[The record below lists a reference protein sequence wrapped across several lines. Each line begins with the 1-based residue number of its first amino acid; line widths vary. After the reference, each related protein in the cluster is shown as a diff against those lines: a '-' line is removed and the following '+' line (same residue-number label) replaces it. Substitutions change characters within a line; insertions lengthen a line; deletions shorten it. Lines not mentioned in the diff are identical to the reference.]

1 MTALASKIIN
11 PSNAY
16 LVRQEWRKYDPATNT
31 FPLWSGA
38 TGTITLAE
46 DSAGSTV
53 ITGFNALALSASTTG
68 VYYRILTAA
77 ETANLASYDGDTI
90 YLIVV
95 GGSNNELRVVTPLV
109 VTVPRTAP

>member
-1 MTALASKIIN
+1 
-11 PSNAY
+11 
-16 LVRQEWRKYDPATNT
+16 
-31 FPLWSGA
+31 
-38 TGTITLAE
+38 
-46 DSAGSTV
+46 
-53 ITGFNALALSASTTG
+53 

-90 YLIVV
+90 YQIVV

>member
-1 MTALASKIIN
+1 MTVLASKTIN

-31 FPLWSGA
+31 FPLWTGA
-38 TGTITLAE
+38 IGNVSLAE
-46 DSAGSTV
+46 DSAGATIIS
-53 ITGFNALALSASTTG
+53 GFNALALSEATSG
-68 VYYRILTAA
+68 VYYRVLSSA
-77 ETANLASYDGDTI
+77 ETATLGAYDGDTI
-90 YLIVV
+90 YQIVV

>member
-1 MTALASKIIN
+1 MTVSASKIIN

-38 TGTITLAE
+38 TGTVTLAL
-46 DSAGSTV
+46 DSAGTSV
-53 ITGFNALALSASTTG
+53 ISGFNALSLSAATTG

-77 ETANLASYDGDTI
+77 ETATLATYDGDTI
-90 YLIVV
+90 YQIVV
-95 GGSNNELRVVTPLV
+95 GGSANELRVVTPLV
-109 VTVPRTAP
+109 VTVPRLA